1 MARYKTA
8 TRTVSNAG
16 VHRVVGLFPSRKC
29 AEPAACDSLLERDYF
44 LLLDHDPGVV
54 RFIPQPET
62 IPLSGDPRWKRY
74 TPDALVFFED
84 SLVRRV
90 EVKHDVSLRKRK
102 IVARLDAILGQYV
115 LEGKE
120 FQVVSSSE
128 IRVGWRIE
136 NLRALRR
143 YSWDKPHESSIQAAQ
158 TVLTQNP
165 GIALN
170 AAADQMAALGVDTP
184 LATLYHLMFFQWIDF
199 DLVGALIGKR
209 TSLRWRPE

>member
-29 AEPAACDSLLERDYF
+29 AVPAACDSMLERDYF

-74 TPDALVFFED
+74 TPDALVIYED

-143 YSWDKPHESSIQAAQ
+143 YSWDKPDESSIQAAQ
-158 TVLTQNP
+158 TILTQNP

-170 AAADQMAALGVDTP
+170 AAAAQMAALGVDTP
-184 LATLYHLMFFQWIDF
+184 LATLYHLMFFQSIEF
-199 DLVGALIGKR
+199 DLVSALISKR
-209 TSLRWRPE
+209 TSLYWRSE